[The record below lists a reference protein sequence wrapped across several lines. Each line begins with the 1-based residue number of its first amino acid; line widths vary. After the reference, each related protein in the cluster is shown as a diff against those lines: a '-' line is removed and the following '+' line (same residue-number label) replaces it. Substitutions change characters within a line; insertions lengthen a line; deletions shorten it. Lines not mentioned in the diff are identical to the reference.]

1 MKKLN
6 NKGFSL
12 VELIIVIA
20 IMAVLA
26 GALAPALI
34 TYIEK
39 SRISTDKQTAD
50 TIRSAIQAAL
60 ADDTVYDDTIADNAS
75 ADVSGHY
82 KPGSATGAGLDIAG
96 LTSAGLLKNQVNE
109 NVKPD
114 SVKIKSKK
122 AWQSASDGFIVKIT
136 PDGEVRVYLKYVND
150 ADKAKKYG
158 ATANACSDTMKVES
172 GSSTTP
178 TT

>member
-60 ADDTVYDDTIADNAS
+60 ADDTIYDATIKDAAI
-75 ADVSGHY
+75 SGTY
-82 KPGSATGAGLDIAG
+82 TPGTAGLA
-96 LTSAGLLKNQVNE
+96 LTGVTDTSCKDQVND
-109 NVKPD
+109 NVKPAN
-114 SVKIKSKK
+114 VKIKSKK
-122 AWQSASDGFIVKIT
+122 AWNETAFQVRITTDG
-136 PDGEVRVYLKYVND
+136 DVRVFLTYKAAN
-150 ADKAKKYG
+150 AKKYG

>member
-60 ADDTVYDDTIADNAS
+60 ADDTIYDATIKDAAISGTYTPGTTGLALTGVTDTSCKD
-75 ADVSGHY
+75 
-82 KPGSATGAGLDIAG
+82 
-96 LTSAGLLKNQVNE
+96 QVND
-109 NVKPD
+109 NVKPAN
-114 SVKIKSKK
+114 VKIKSKK
-122 AWQSASDGFIVKIT
+122 AWNETAFQVRITTDG
-136 PDGEVRVYLKYVND
+136 DVRVFLTYKAAN
-150 ADKAKKYG
+150 AKKYG
-158 ATANACSDTMKVES
+158 ATANACSDTMKEES

>member
-60 ADDTVYDDTIADNAS
+60 ADDTVYDDTIPDGATANVEAKY
-75 ADVSGHY
+75 V
-82 KPGSATGAGLDIAG
+82 PGSGLSI
-96 LTSAGLLKNQVNE
+96 TSGTPSGCTGLLKDQVNE
-109 NVKPD
+109 NVKPA

-122 AWQSASDGFIVKIT
+122 AWQDASNGYIVKIT
-136 PDGEVRVYLKYVND
+136 PDGEVRVYLKYTSD
-150 ADKAKKYG
+150 ATKAKKYG
-158 ATANACSDTMKVES
+158 ATAGACSDTMQAEKS
-172 GSSTTP
+172 GSTT
-178 TT
+178 

>member
-1 MKKLN
+1 MTKLN

-60 ADDTVYDDTIADNAS
+60 ADDTIYDATIKDAAISGTYTPGTGLDLK
-75 ADVSGHY
+75 DVSD
-82 KPGSATGAGLDIAG
+82 KACA
-96 LTSAGLLKNQVNE
+96 NQVND
-109 NVKPD
+109 NVKPAN
-114 SVKIKSKK
+114 VKIKSKK
-122 AWQSASDGFIVKIT
+122 AWNETAFQVRITTDG
-136 PDGEVRVYLKYVND
+136 DVRVFLTYK
-150 ADKAKKYG
+150 KANATKYG
-158 ATANACSDTMKVES
+158 ATENACSDTMKVES

>member
-50 TIRSAIQAAL
+50 TIRGAIQAAL
-60 ADDTVYDDTIADNAS
+60 ADDTVYNDSIKEGSTITGNYVPDTGITL
-75 ADVSGHY
+75 SGL
-82 KPGSATGAGLDIAG
+82 AG
-96 LTSAGLLKNQVNE
+96 TKGLLKSQVE
-109 NVKPD
+109 QNVKPA

-122 AWQSASDGFIVKIT
+122 AWDSADKGYIVKIT
-136 PDGEVRVYLKYVND
+136 DDGDVRVFLKYVNN
-150 ADKAKKYG
+150 ANKAKKYG
-158 ATANACSDTMKVES
+158 ATPLACSDTMEVDS
-172 GSSTTP
+172 TGGSTGGSTT
-178 TT
+178 

>member
-60 ADDTVYDDTIADNAS
+60 ADDTIYDATISDS
-75 ADVSGHY
+75 DISGTY
-82 KPGSATGAGLDIAG
+82 TPGTGTTAGLS
-96 LTSAGLLKNQVNE
+96 LTGVTDTSCKTQVDD
-109 NVKPD
+109 NVKPAN
-114 SVKIKSKK
+114 VKIKSKK
-122 AWQSASDGFIVKIT
+122 AWNETAYTVKIT
-136 PDGEVRVYLKYVND
+136 KDGDVRVYLTYKPAN
-150 ADKAKKYG
+150 ATKYG
-158 ATANACSDTMKVES
+158 ATANACSDTMKTES

>member
-50 TIRSAIQAAL
+50 TIRGAIQSAL
-60 ADDTVYDDTIADNAS
+60 ADDTVYDDTIPGTGSKSIVGKFVPYTGTGTPAAS
-75 ADVSGHY
+75 DGLVITSGAVT
-82 KPGSATGAGLDIAG
+82 GSK
-96 LTSAGLLKNQVNE
+96 GLLKDQVDR
-109 NVKPD
+109 NVKPQN
-114 SVKIKSKK
+114 VRVKSKK
-122 AWQSASDGFIVKIT
+122 AWNETEYLVYITQDG
-136 PDGEVRVYLKYVND
+136 DVRVFLTYGKN
-150 ADKAKKYG
+150 AKKYG
-158 ATANACSDTMKVES
+158 ANLNDCSDTMKADK
-172 GSSTTP
+172 P
-178 TT
+178 TK

>member
-60 ADDTVYDDTIADNAS
+60 ADDTIYDATISDS
-75 ADVSGHY
+75 DISGTY
-82 KPGSATGAGLDIAG
+82 TPGTAGLA
-96 LTSAGLLKNQVNE
+96 LTGVSDTSCKDQVND
-109 NVKPD
+109 NVTPAY
-114 SVKIKSKK
+114 VKIKSKK
-122 AWQSASDGFIVKIT
+122 AWNETAYTVKIT
-136 PDGEVRVYLKYVND
+136 KDGDVRVYLTY
-150 ADKAKKYG
+150 KAANATKYG
-158 ATANACSDTMKVES
+158 ATANACSDTMKAES
-172 GSSTTP
+172 DSSKTP
-178 TT
+178 TTK

>member
-39 SRISTDKQTAD
+39 SRIKKFQKEINPELEYQIKVQRNKLHSLGINTDD
-50 TIRSAIQAAL
+50 YE
-60 ADDTVYDDTIADNAS
+60 YDN
-75 ADVSGHY
+75 
-82 KPGSATGAGLDIAG
+82 
-96 LTSAGLLKNQVNE
+96 
-109 NVKPD
+109 
-114 SVKIKSKK
+114 
-122 AWQSASDGFIVKIT
+122 
-136 PDGEVRVYLKYVND
+136 
-150 ADKAKKYG
+150 
-158 ATANACSDTMKVES
+158 
-172 GSSTTP
+172 
-178 TT
+178 

>member
-60 ADDTVYDDTIADNAS
+60 ADDTIYDATIKDAAISGTYTPGTTGLALTGVTDTSCKD
-75 ADVSGHY
+75 
-82 KPGSATGAGLDIAG
+82 
-96 LTSAGLLKNQVNE
+96 QVND
-109 NVKPD
+109 NVKPAN
-114 SVKIKSKK
+114 VKIKSKK
-122 AWQSASDGFIVKIT
+122 AWNETAFQVRITTDG
-136 PDGEVRVYLKYVND
+136 DVRVFLTYKAAN
-150 ADKAKKYG
+150 AKKYG

>member
-60 ADDTVYDDTIADNAS
+60 ADDTIYDATISDS
-75 ADVSGHY
+75 DISGTY
-82 KPGSATGAGLDIAG
+82 TPGTAGLA
-96 LTSAGLLKNQVNE
+96 LTGVSDTSCKDQVND
-109 NVKPD
+109 NVKPAN
-114 SVKIKSKK
+114 VKIKSKK
-122 AWQSASDGFIVKIT
+122 AWNETAFQVRITTDG
-136 PDGEVRVYLKYVND
+136 DVRVFLTYKKDN
-150 ADKAKKYG
+150 AKKYG

>member
-39 SRISTDKQTAD
+39 SRISTDKSTAD
-50 TIRSAIQAAL
+50 TIRSAVQSAL
-60 ADDTVYDDTIADNAS
+60 ADDTVYDAVVPSTGNYTAKYVPGTGLSTSDALKTQLDN
-75 ADVSGHY
+75 
-82 KPGSATGAGLDIAG
+82 TLD
-96 LTSAGLLKNQVNE
+96 K
-109 NVKPD
+109 D
-114 SVKIKSKK
+114 DVKIKSKK
-122 AWQSASDGFIVKIT
+122 AWDTPANGYHVAISDKGT
-136 PDGEVRVYLKYVND
+136 VRVYLIYGAN
-150 ADKAKKYG
+150 AAKYG
-158 ATANACSDTMKVES
+158 ATTGWCSDSMKADPVGGSSSSS
-172 GSSTTP
+172 GSTT
-178 TT
+178 

>member
-60 ADDTVYDDTIADNAS
+60 ADDTIYDATIKDAAI
-75 ADVSGHY
+75 SGTY
-82 KPGSATGAGLDIAG
+82 TPGATGLA
-96 LTSAGLLKNQVNE
+96 LTGVKDNSCKDQVND
-109 NVKPD
+109 NVKPAN
-114 SVKIKSKK
+114 VKIKSKK
-122 AWQSASDGFIVKIT
+122 AWNETAFQVRITTDG
-136 PDGEVRVYLKYVND
+136 DVRVFLTYKAAN
-150 ADKAKKYG
+150 AKKYG
-158 ATANACSDTMKVES
+158 ATANACSDTMKAES
-172 GSSTTP
+172 DSSKTP

>member
-60 ADDTVYDDTIADNAS
+60 ADDTIYDATIKDAAISGTYTPGTTGLALTGVTDTSCKD
-75 ADVSGHY
+75 
-82 KPGSATGAGLDIAG
+82 
-96 LTSAGLLKNQVNE
+96 QVND
-109 NVKPD
+109 NVKPAN
-114 SVKIKSKK
+114 VKIKSKK
-122 AWQSASDGFIVKIT
+122 AWNETAFQVRITTDG
-136 PDGEVRVYLKYVND
+136 DVRVFLTYKAAN
-150 ADKAKKYG
+150 AKKYG
-158 ATANACSDTMKVES
+158 ATAKACSDTMKVES
-172 GSSTTP
+172 DSSTTP

>member
-50 TIRSAIQAAL
+50 TIRGAIQAAL
-60 ADDTVYDDTIADNAS
+60 ADDTVYDDTI
-75 ADVSGHY
+75 
-82 KPGSATGAGLDIAG
+82 PGSGSASVIGVFEPGSGKGLKINSGAVS
-96 LTSAGLLKNQVNE
+96 TSTGLLKNQVDQ

-114 SVKIKSKK
+114 NVKIKSKK
-122 AWQSASDGFIVKIT
+122 AWKESEFLVYIT
-136 PDGEVRVYLKYVND
+136 QDGEVRVFLTY
-150 ADKAKKYG
+150 AKKNAEKYG
-158 ATANACSDTMKVES
+158 AKENYCSDTMKDDK
-172 GSSTTP
+172 P
-178 TT
+178 TK

>member
-50 TIRSAIQAAL
+50 TIRSAFQAAL
-60 ADDTVYDDTIADNAS
+60 ADDTIYDATISDS
-75 ADVSGHY
+75 DISGTY
-82 KPGSATGAGLDIAG
+82 TPGTAGLA
-96 LTSAGLLKNQVNE
+96 LTGVSDTSCKDQVND
-109 NVKPD
+109 NVKPAN
-114 SVKIKSKK
+114 VKIKSKK
-122 AWQSASDGFIVKIT
+122 AWNETAFQVRITTDG
-136 PDGEVRVYLKYVND
+136 DVRVFLTYKEAN
-150 ADKAKKYG
+150 AKKYG

-172 GSSTTP
+172 DSSKTP
-178 TT
+178 TTK

>member
-50 TIRSAIQAAL
+50 TIRSAIQSAL
-60 ADDTVYDDTIADNAS
+60 ADDTIYDETIGDK
-75 ADVSGHY
+75 DITGTFD
-82 KPGSATGAGLDIAG
+82 PATNTGKG
-96 LTSAGLLKNQVNE
+96 LTLSGTKDGKTDATQPCAKQVNT
-109 NVKPD
+109 NVKP
-114 SVKIKSKK
+114 SNVKIKSKK
-122 AWQSASDGFIVKIT
+122 AWNEKSYTVEITKDG
-136 PDGEVRVYLKYVND
+136 DVRVYLTYND
-150 ADKAKKYG
+150 NAEKYG
-158 ATANACSDTMKVES
+158 AVKDACSDTMKKNDTS
-172 GSSTTP
+172 SSSSSTT
-178 TT
+178 

>member
-60 ADDTVYDDTIADNAS
+60 ADDTIYDATIKDAAISGTYTPESGGLALTGVTDNKCK
-75 ADVSGHY
+75 D
-82 KPGSATGAGLDIAG
+82 
-96 LTSAGLLKNQVNE
+96 QVND
-109 NVKPD
+109 NVKPEN
-114 SVKIKSKK
+114 VKIKSKK
-122 AWQSASDGFIVKIT
+122 AWNETAYQVRITTDG
-136 PDGEVRVYLKYVND
+136 DVRVFLTYKESN
-150 ADKAKKYG
+150 AKKYG

-172 GSSTTP
+172 DSSKTP